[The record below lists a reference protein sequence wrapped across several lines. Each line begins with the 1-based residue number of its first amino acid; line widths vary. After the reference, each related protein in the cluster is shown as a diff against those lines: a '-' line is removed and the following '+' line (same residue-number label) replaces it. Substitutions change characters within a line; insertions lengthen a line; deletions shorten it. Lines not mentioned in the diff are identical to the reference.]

1 MTKSVLLLFP
11 LLLVTACSVKGDY
24 PSLSPRPIEQS
35 SKQMLAEAPIAPQM
49 IAPSDP
55 KIVTQIAAFLDQA
68 VAGHKAFESAL
79 ADAQSE
85 INKHPGAK
93 NGTDGWIANQV
104 SLSRVEVARGPIK
117 DALAGLDEVRN
128 TLIAGGPSA
137 DQPALD
143 GALARVQ
150 ALAKAERDSYDAL
163 EAAVGLP

>member
-1 MTKSVLLLFP
+1 MKSVTTLFP

-24 PSLSPRPIEQS
+24 PSLSPRPIEQA
-35 SKQMLAEAPIAPQM
+35 SKQMLAEAPVAPQM

-55 KIVTQIAAFLDQA
+55 KIVTRIAAFRDQA

-85 INKHPGAK
+85 ISKHPGAK

-137 DQPALD
+137 DQPVLEMT
-143 GALARVQ
+143 LAQVQ
-150 ALAKAERDSYDAL
+150 GSAKVERDSYDAL
-163 EAAVGLP
+163 EAEVSLP